1 MSKSLYFIGIDVSKD
16 HLDVA
21 IRPSDQQMQFGNDD
35 EGIDKV
41 IEALNPVSPTLIV
54 LEATGSYHRLVLSR
68 LIAAGL
74 PAIAINPRQARDFA
88 RAIGRL
94 AKSDAIDADV
104 LAAFGEKI
112 RPELRAV
119 ADEATQQ
126 LEAICTRRRQLVGM
140 LTAEKN
146 RFHSSPS
153 SMRSLIKKHIQWLE
167 NNIAELEKDLDD
179 QIRSSP
185 AWRDKDDLLRSC
197 KGIGPTTSHTMLAC
211 LPELGQLNRHQI
223 AALVGV
229 AVDRLSPRRKY
240 QRRQRRWSEQTRCGG
255 RAAFVLSV
263 EVAHASDQT
272 QPRPAID
279 ELRFDHRRVLP
290 GRAGGVG
297 LRAERAGRH
306 DPLRDLVLTR
316 LLSQHRN
323 DDLCVWRQIVSQP
336 DARGV
341 HILGDAVVR
350 EEVVRIEAQL
360 QIAGLSPLRAILR
373 LHARIRRDCGLHE
386 QVVQIARLIV
396 VGAESVGLIVVLA
409 EAE

>member
-35 EGIDKV
+35 EGVDKV

-68 LIAAGL
+68 LLAAGL

-94 AKSDAIDADV
+94 AKSDTIDADI

-119 ADEATQQ
+119 ADEATTQ
-126 LEAICTRRRQLVGM
+126 LEALCTRRRQLVGM

-146 RFHSSPS
+146 RFHSSPA
-153 SMRSLIKKHIQWLE
+153 SMRPLIKKHIQWLE

-229 AVDRLSPRRKY
+229 APFNRDTGLYRGRRHIY
-240 QRRQRRWSEQTRCGG
+240 
-255 RAAFVLSV
+255 
-263 EVAHASDQT
+263 
-272 QPRPAID
+272 
-279 ELRFDHRRVLP
+279 
-290 GRAGGVG
+290 
-297 LRAERAGRH
+297 AGRT
-306 DPLRDLVLTR
+306 DVRCVLYMAT
-316 LLSQHRN
+316 L
-323 DDLCVWRQIVSQP
+323 
-336 DARGV
+336 A
-341 HILGDAVVR
+341 
-350 EEVVRIEAQL
+350 
-360 QIAGLSPLRAILR
+360 AIR
-373 LHARIRRDCGLHE
+373 YNAAIRRFH
-386 QVVQIARLIV
+386 QRLIAAGKLKKV
-396 VGAESVGLIVVLA
+396 AITACMRKLLTILNAMLRSNTPWNVDFVG
-409 EAE
+409 